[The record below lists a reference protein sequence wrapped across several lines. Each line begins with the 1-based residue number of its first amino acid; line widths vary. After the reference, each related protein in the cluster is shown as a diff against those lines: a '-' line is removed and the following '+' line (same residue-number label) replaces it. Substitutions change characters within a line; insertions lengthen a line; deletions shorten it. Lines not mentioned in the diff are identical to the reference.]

1 MVQWCFAGWL
11 SLGIHIDPR
20 WRRIDAGKY
29 EGLMSGPYVDL
40 HLGPLILSFGR
51 LPEYTP
57 PDQYKSWCSRGG
69 RKL

>member
-1 MVQWCFAGWL
+1 MVQWSWAGWL

-20 WRRIDAGKY
+20 SRQIDSGKY
-29 EGLMSGPYVDL
+29 KGMMSGPYVDV
-40 HLGPLILSFGR
+40 HLLNVIFSFGR

-57 PDQYKSWCSRGG
+57 PEMYKSWTSRGG